1 MAAKRSIHTTLGLL
15 LVLFSLFIAPFAVAA
30 DTAFV
35 VAEEGAMQEEPPHGT
50 PTSHLNKRMYMYGIQ
65 DGAQQYS
72 NWETWTHAGT
82 DGTSDDSFS
91 ENNVPGQANSGGGTR
106 AFTFMG
112 SAPNPEVIRLDPNT
126 PFLGSFSLTFFCD
139 LNCESTSEQVRIE
152 LLYQQNSIGGV
163 ILDGPVEE
171 GGNLYQFNISH
182 DLSEIEENVSLGL
195 RIEFTKPHDVVN
207 GGYTLYL
214 QNDFYLDVPALA
226 PEEFVVEVEE
236 GGAYESPFAASGSG
250 YSEIDV
256 DQFSSLN
263 TIIWGLAVIVC
274 GILLIM
280 FTPYL
285 NLKVPAT
292 IIAMLGLIF
301 SMTVMPFI
309 VMTVPYDESELGSK
323 VLTIDQIVSQGDE
336 TGQFLSGFPEGT
348 EFQLWMSLDSVYEN
362 NVDTFGVKG
371 IEKIDVYGLG
381 FDHYAETLADPSS
394 TSKHGLSKVQQYFS
408 LLEVDPTGGHGILI
422 DVTMVKRC
430 PNCVEVVPQWGLAT
444 ETGDGGLGYPVEE
457 TRLVPINNGQ
467 AVLFVVPKSAITV
480 TNTDPSW
487 IDTPMYVSIG
497 GCVLMLGVGALLQ
510 HRSTKAYEMWM
521 LEQEMDE
528 ESEDV

>member
-1 MAAKRSIHTTLGLL
+1 MAAKGSILTTLGLL

-35 VAEEGAMQEEPPHGT
+35 VAEEEVLQEEPPHGT

-82 DGTSDDSFS
+82 DGTSDDSFA
-91 ENNVPGQANSGGGTR
+91 EDNVPGQPNSGGGTR
-106 AFTFMG
+106 AFTFTG
-112 SAPNPEVIRLDPNT
+112 SAPNPEVVRLEPSV
-126 PFLGSFSLTFFCD
+126 PFTGRFSLDFFCPQTQT
-139 LNCESTSEQVRIE
+139 CSEQVRVE
-152 LLYQQNSIGGV
+152 LMYQQSSIGGV
-163 ILDGPVEE
+163 ILDGPLEE
-171 GGNLYQFNISH
+171 GGNQFEFNISH
-182 DLSEIEENVSLGL
+182 DLNEIEENVSLGL
-195 RIEFTKPHDVVN
+195 RIEFTKPHDVLG
-207 GGYTLYL
+207 GGYTLFL
-214 QNDFYLDVPALA
+214 QNDFYLDVPALP
-226 PEEFVVEVEE
+226 PEEFVIEVEE
-236 GGAYESPFAASGSG
+236 GGVYESPFAASGSG
-250 YSEIDV
+250 YSEIKV

-263 TIIWGLAVIVC
+263 PIFWGVAIIVC

-323 VLTIDQIVSQGDE
+323 VLTIDEIVSQGDE

-362 NVDTFGVKG
+362 NVDSLGVKG

-381 FDHYAETLADPSS
+381 FDHYAETLADSSS

-430 PNCVEVVPQWGLAT
+430 PNCVEVVPQWGLT
-444 ETGDGGLGYPVEE
+444 TPDDDGAPVEE
-457 TRLVPINNGQ
+457 TRLVPINNAQ

-521 LEQEMDE
+521 LEEGMDE